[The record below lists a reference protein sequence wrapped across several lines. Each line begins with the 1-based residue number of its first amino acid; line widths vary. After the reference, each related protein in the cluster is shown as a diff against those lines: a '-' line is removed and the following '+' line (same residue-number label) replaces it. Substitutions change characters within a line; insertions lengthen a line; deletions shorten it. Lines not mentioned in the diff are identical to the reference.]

1 MEKTDIIYYLS
12 IGIICFIILYIIY
25 ISVNFNNSQEDNLEN
40 FSLGGIGK
48 DKKDKKDKKNK
59 KSSSKVEKAIENLE
73 TENEKLDDIIDMDN
87 ESDNIKKLLEI
98 YKENIDKQM
107 LKNIIDN
114 PQNIGLIGMYKL
126 NIESLDMLI
135 ENL

>member
-48 DKKDKKDKKNK
+48 DKKDKKDK